1 MNKFTKYV
9 TKELPGS
16 IVDMTNLLSYAS
28 YLSDEVFNEP
38 DCKTILKDFIQCKA
52 EFKELVQAYLSGK
65 KIDYNR
71 LIELGGQLHILFY
84 YDDPQKLVAMDKR
97 YVDEKGVV
105 WILDY
110 YKSYLE
116 DVLSEDL
123 SRPNYVAEIGTVGY
137 YGGYIRNLDKLDQE
151 LKEGY
156 LNSLTELERKTFG
169 V

>member
-9 TKELPGS
+9 TKDFPGR
-16 IVDMTNLLSYAS
+16 IFDMTNLLSYAS
-28 YLSDEVFNEP
+28 YLSDEVFNDP

-116 DVLSEDL
+116 DVKSEEL

-137 YGGYIRNLDKLDQE
+137 YGGYIRDLDKLDQE

-169 V
+169 I

>member
-28 YLSDEVFNEP
+28 YLSDEVFNDS
-38 DCKTILKDFIQCKA
+38 DCKTILKDFISSRT
-52 EFKELVQAYLSGK
+52 EFKELVEDYLNGK
-65 KIDYNR
+65 KINYNR

-84 YDDPQKLVAMDKR
+84 YEDPQKLVVMDKR

-116 DVLSEDL
+116 DVKSEKLSK
-123 SRPNYVAEIGTVGY
+123 PNYVGEIGTVGY
-137 YGGYIRNLDKLDQE
+137 YGGYIRDLDKLDQE

>member
-9 TKELPGS
+9 IKDFPGR
-16 IVDMTNLLSYAS
+16 IFDMTNLLSYAS
-28 YLSDEVFNEP
+28 YLSDEVFNDP
-38 DCKTILKDFIQCKA
+38 DCKSILKDFISSRT
-52 EFKELVQAYLSGK
+52 EFKELVQDYLNGK
-65 KIDYNR
+65 KINYNR

-84 YDDPQKLVAMDKR
+84 YEDPQELVAMDKR
-97 YVDEKGVV
+97 YVDEKGVA

-116 DVLSEDL
+116 DVKSEES
-123 SRPNYVAEIGTVGY
+123 SRPNYVAELGTVGY
-137 YGGYIRNLDKLDQE
+137 YGGYIRDLDKLDQE

-169 V
+169 I